1 MLIPLLGEAYGPL
14 NFGGPFPFYSR
25 TSSETLSLPKGE
37 ILELLNPAD
46 NQVWFVKRSDGT
58 IAGEI

>member
-1 MLIPLLGEAYGPL
+1 MLIPLLGEARGPL
-14 NFGGPFPFYSR
+14 KFGEPFHSR
-25 TSSETLSLPKGE
+25 ISRETLSLPKGE

-46 NQVWFVKRSDGT
+46 NQVWIVKRSDGT

>member
-14 NFGGPFPFYSR
+14 HFGEAFHSLISR
-25 TSSETLSLPKGE
+25 EKLSLSKGE
-37 ILELLNPAD
+37 ILELLNPAE
-46 NQVWFVKRSDGT
+46 NHVWLVKRSDGT